1 VARSDPPASC
11 PFCGNILRR
20 IGIPDLSTVAL
31 YVGVDLVFWLSVAL
45 ILAYLAAPRGEGE
58 AYAGL
63 AALAIVAWL
72 LLRPRQLAARR
83 AFLERARY
91 YCEHCDRHFEGEGPW
106 QSGS

>member
-1 VARSDPPASC
+1 MVPGRLTARC
-11 PFCGNILRR
+11 PVCGNVLRR
-20 IGIPDLSTVAL
+20 TDIPDLRTVAF
-31 YVGVDLVFWLSVAL
+31 YVGVELVFWLSVAL

-91 YCEHCDRHFEGEGPW
+91 HCEHCNRHFEGEGPW
-106 QSGS
+106 PSG